1 MVSKHKKAKKPE
13 FWPDSLSFE
22 KYSYPAAAS
31 IKENE
36 DLLESI
42 LDFGKENRSKKK
54 QVTNEGL
61 KKQEE
66 ESSSQHSDKKQEQDM
81 EEEIPEDK
89 KREKYKN
96 KRKTEHFLDNS
107 DDESQKKVKSRKN
120 VSQVLM
126 RRLAMKI

>member
-1 MVSKHKKAKKPE
+1 
-13 FWPDSLSFE
+13 
-22 KYSYPAAAS
+22 
-31 IKENE
+31 
-36 DLLESI
+36 
-42 LDFGKENRSKKK
+42 
-54 QVTNEGL
+54 
-61 KKQEE
+61 
-66 ESSSQHSDKKQEQDM
+66 M